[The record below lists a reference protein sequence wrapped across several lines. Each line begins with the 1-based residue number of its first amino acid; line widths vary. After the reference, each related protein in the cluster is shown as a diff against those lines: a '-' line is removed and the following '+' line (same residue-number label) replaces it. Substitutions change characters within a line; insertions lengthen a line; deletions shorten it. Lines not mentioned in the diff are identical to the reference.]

1 MRESSLHKEKIM
13 CDSINNSINQH
24 RKRVEELKAQKDEL
38 QKNLMK
44 EVEEKINVIVDQLIT
59 LPPSI
64 NTENI

>member
-1 MRESSLHKEKIM
+1 M

>member
-1 MRESSLHKEKIM
+1 M

-24 RKRVEELKAQKDEL
+24 RKRVEELKDQKDEL